1 MEEYILENI
10 LMIKKM
16 EKDYLNGL
24 MVKNIMENGKMENN
38 MDMENISMLLIKLG
52 KKDIGN
58 LEEEKNG

>member
-1 MEEYILENI
+1 
-10 LMIKKM
+10 MIKKM
-16 EKDYLNGL
+16 EKDYLNGQ

-38 MDMENISMLLIKLG
+38 MDMENILMLLIKLG